1 MTTEI
6 ALNWPIIGKN
16 INVLR
21 NFSWYVQDVANDAD
35 TPRVRLRNN
44 AVIVD
49 NFRGD
54 ELGRSEQHLRLLLG
68 VVGSRQTEIDEFDLV
83 TVGK

>member
-6 ALNWPIIGKN
+6 ALNWPIICKN
-16 INVLR
+16 IDVPRTFRL
-21 NFSWYVQDVANDAD
+21 YLQDVANDAD

-49 NFRGD
+49 HFRGD
-54 ELGRSEQHLRLLLG
+54 ELGRPEQDLGLLLG